1 MRRLVSAFCVAAAFA
16 AAPAGSEVVSA
27 SANAFHVRHSEPL
40 VASKAEAWDLLRQP
54 ALWWNGEHSYSLDA
68 ANFYID
74 LKPGGCFCERM
85 PDGGFVEHM
94 RVLSYSP
101 GEEIVLE
108 GMLGPLRTIPAT
120 GVLVFKLEGEGRNAR
135 IHSDFKVVG
144 FPDGDGAMWAQAVD
158 GVIGEQMKRLRARAA
173 SKGQRGVPL

>member
-1 MRRLVSAFCVAAAFA
+1 MRRLVSVAALATA
-16 AAPAGSEVVSA
+16 AIAAPAGSEVVSS

-40 VASKAEAWDLLRQP
+40 VATQEDAWNLLRQP

-68 ANFYID
+68 ANFYLE

-94 RVLSYSP
+94 RVLSFTP
-101 GEEIVLE
+101 GEELVLE

-120 GVLVFKLEGEGRNAR
+120 GVLVFKLESQGGNSR
-135 IHSDFKVVG
+135 ITSDFKVVG
-144 FPDGDGAMWAQAVD
+144 FPEGNGTMWAGAVD
-158 GVIGEQMKRLRARAA
+158 GVIGEQMKRLRSRAA
-173 SKGQRGVPL
+173 SKGRRGNPL

>member
-1 MRRLVSAFCVAAAFA
+1 MRRLIFLSCALAALAT
-16 AAPAGSEVVSA
+16 APAGTQVVSA
-27 SANAFHVRHSEPL
+27 SPNAFHLKHSEPL
-40 VASKAEAWDLLRQP
+40 VATKAQAWDLLRQP
-54 ALWWNGEHSYSLDA
+54 SLWWNGEHSYSADA
-68 ANFYID
+68 ANFYLD

-120 GVLVFKLEGEGRNAR
+120 GVLVFKLEDEGRNSR
-135 IHSDFKVVG
+135 IQADFKVVG
-144 FPDGDGAMWAQAVD
+144 FPEGDGATWARAVD
-158 GVIGEQMKRLRARAA
+158 GVIVEQMQRLRTRAA
-173 SKGQRGVPL
+173 SKGQRGNPL